1 MVEAALVERLDPAD
15 ANEIKRVMQTL
26 HPQAFVC
33 ANDRTA
39 GHLMHSLIAL
49 GHRIP
54 EDVRIGGIDD
64 VEYANLLPVP
74 LTTIRQPCREIGQV
88 AMAAML
94 ERVARPDTPVR
105 EILLDCKLVV
115 RQSCGAGLGSR

>member
-1 MVEAALVERLDPAD
+1 MKRKASISHDEAMVHELRDNPD
-15 ANEIKRVMQTL
+15 F
-26 HPQAFVC
+26 PQAFVC

-39 GHLMHSLIAL
+39 GHLVHSLIAL

-64 VEYANLLPVP
+64 VEYASLLPVP
-74 LTTIRQPCREIGQV
+74 LTTIHQPCREIGQV

-94 ERVARPDTPVR
+94 ERVARPETPVR
-105 EILLDCKLVV
+105 EVLLDCKLVV
-115 RQSCGAGLGSR
+115 RQSCGAALGSR